1 MNRKR
6 NVDALTAQVRTRR
19 SVKGAAPETSK
30 ATQRPGTQRPG
41 SMPLFAA
48 QALAVAALF
57 VPSIAY
63 GQATPTVSPVAPP
76 LVEKDLLRATPG
88 GLTAEQVGKR
98 AAETSYGVKASEE
111 SLRAAA
117 GRVDAAWANFLPRLT
132 AKASYTRLSSFTPP
146 SLGSGSLVGTPS
158 PPGTVNPPVLVAANF
173 SFPIILNN
181 YLLEAQIVV
190 PISDYFLR
198 INEGYT
204 ASTQAQEA
212 ARQDVATARAKAL
225 TEGKSAFYN
234 WLRARGAVVVAEQAR
249 EDVKTHLVDVKHQ
262 FDAGNVSKA
271 DVLRVESS
279 VAASDVQ
286 VERTKNLAELLER
299 QVRIALHDGDG
310 SDSKP
315 LSPGE
320 ALEGTSA
327 YIPGTLSA
335 SREEAWSKRPELKSL
350 SANVTALRKQSN
362 VIRASNYPQV
372 AAFGTATYA
381 NPNQRRV
388 PQSNEWF
395 PTWAAG
401 VQATWSPNDLV
412 ATKGNASDI
421 DGKIAAIEAQ
431 MQQAKEGIDLEVTQ
445 AHQGVRESAVA
456 LDATKRQLTT
466 AEEAY
471 RVARELFNAG
481 RATPT
486 LLTDAETELTKARL
500 DALNAQVD
508 ARIAKVRLDH
518 AMGRDAD

>member
-1 MNRKR
+1 MR
-6 NVDALTAQVRTRR
+6 ALSRLAFVTAT
-19 SVKGAAPETSK
+19 
-30 ATQRPGTQRPG
+30 
-41 SMPLFAA
+41 
-48 QALAVAALF
+48 F
-57 VPSIAY
+57 VPSIALA
-63 GQATPTVSPVAPP
+63 QAAPAAPAGTTAPTVSAVAPP

-132 AKASYTRLSSFTPP
+132 AKASYTRLSSFTAP
-146 SLGSGSLVGTPS
+146 SLGSGGSLVATPS
-158 PPGTVNPPVLVAANF
+158 PAGTVNPPVLVAANF

-320 ALEGTSA
+320 ALEGTTA
-327 YIPGTLSA
+327 YIPGTLTT

-388 PQSNEWF
+388 PQANEWF

-412 ATKGNASDI
+412 ATKGNAADV

-518 AMGRDAD
+518 AMGRDAVEDYGASSIGWQRSQQ